1 MGALEPWHLI
11 VILVVALIVFGPG
24 KVGEL
29 GGTLGKAVRDFR
41 EVSEGKTPAT
51 PVTPAASSQTC
62 VNCRA
67 SIPAGS
73 KFCPGCGLPAP
84 TVTLGPT
91 N

>member
-11 VILVVALIVFGPG
+11 VILVIALVVFGPG

-41 EVSEGKTPAT
+41 DVSEGRT
-51 PVTPAASSQTC
+51 PVAPPQTC

-67 SIPAGS
+67 AIPAGS

-84 TVTLGPT
+84 TVAIGPRE
-91 N
+91 

>member
-11 VILVVALIVFGPG
+11 VILGIALIVFGPG

-41 EVSEGKTPAT
+41 DVSEGKTPIT
-51 PVTPAASSQTC
+51 PSQTC

-67 SIPAGS
+67 SISAGS
-73 KFCPGCGLPAP
+73 KFCSGCGLTAP
-84 TVTLGPT
+84 KVAIGPGE
-91 N
+91 

>member
-11 VILVVALIVFGPG
+11 VILVIALVIFGPG

-41 EVSEGKTPAT
+41 DVSEGKTPIS
-51 PVTPAASSQTC
+51 PPETC

-67 SIPAGS
+67 AIPAGS
-73 KFCPGCGLPAP
+73 KFCPGCGLAAP
-84 TVTLGPT
+84 KVAIGPGE
-91 N
+91 